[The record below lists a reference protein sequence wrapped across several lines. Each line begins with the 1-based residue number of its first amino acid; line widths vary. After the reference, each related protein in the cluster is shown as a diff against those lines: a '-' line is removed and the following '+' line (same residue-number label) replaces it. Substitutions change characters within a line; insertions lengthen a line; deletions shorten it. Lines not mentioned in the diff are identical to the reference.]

1 MTKEELKKIWKEHK
15 KEIIFG
21 GVLAVVGLATA
32 KNSLDVHFIKNVN
45 KHNAQL
51 VDLNTKTMN
60 AQLTLNE
67 TNHHAFV
74 EKLNYIAD
82 QIPQVTAKILE
93 AFGVSQENAIS
104 ESVGK
109 DALNLTKLAKDNVKN
124 LAKAVINPEGATK
137 SN

>member
-1 MTKEELKKIWKEHK
+1 ME
-15 KEIIFG
+15 
-21 GVLAVVGLATA
+21 
-32 KNSLDVHFIKNVN
+32 KNITWLYV
-45 KHNAQL
+45 
-51 VDLNTKTMN
+51 
-60 AQLTLNE
+60 
-67 TNHHAFV
+67 
-74 EKLNYIAD
+74 LNYIAD